1 MLDTKIIQASSIFIK
16 IISFCFSCKI
26 CKNPDRLL
34 VSSAV
39 NIQTAITLAAATAVV
54 VMKNIKQ
61 HKQQITKDTDIY
73 YYTVY

>member
-1 MLDTKIIQASSIFIK
+1 MLDTKSVQASSIFIK

-39 NIQTAITLAAATAVV
+39 DMSLTIIRSWKPGNSFWIAWQPLQVSGSTGYLYDVHLYV
-54 VMKNIKQ
+54 
-61 HKQQITKDTDIY
+61 
-73 YYTVY
+73 